1 MEGYSMKIGLLIA
14 AASAAL
20 LSSVVSS
27 AAYENA
33 PGVSANEIK
42 IGATFPFSGPGS
54 ALAAAGKGFIAYVNF
69 LNDKGGIDGRR
80 INLIALDDAY
90 SPPKAVEQTRRLIE
104 SDEVAFIFGQQGTPT
119 NSATAKYL
127 TARKIPHLFII
138 TGSSK
143 FANFKEYPYT
153 TTGIPNYKGEGRI
166 YAKYVLETLPTAKIA
181 ILYQNDDLGKDFLN
195 AFKSEFKED
204 FGKKVIAESYEVT
217 EPTIDSHVV
226 SLKSTGAEVLFIGG
240 TPKFAAQAIRKS
252 HEIGW
257 KALRIVNFAG
267 SSIASSFRPAGLEAS
282 TGVISA
288 TIAKDPMDPKSSAD
302 PGVKWFR
309 DLLGKYAPGSDV
321 SDLGYITGIN
331 EGMLLE
337 QVLKQ
342 CGHDLSRENILK
354 QARSIKDL
362 ALPMTL
368 PGVLINT
375 DDNNNQAFTQ
385 LQLQRFNGTGWE
397 SLGAVRSIS
406 GE

>member
-1 MEGYSMKIGLLIA
+1 MKIGILVA

-20 LSSVVSS
+20 LTSVVSS
-27 AAYENA
+27 VAAENA
-33 PGVSANEIK
+33 PGVSATEIK

-69 LNDKGGIDGRR
+69 LNDKGGIDGRK

-90 SPPKAVEQTRRLIE
+90 SPPKAVEQTRRLVE
-104 SDEVAFIFGQQGTPT
+104 SDEVAFLFGQQGTPT

-127 TARKIPHLFII
+127 NAKKIPNLFII

-153 TTGIPNYKGEGRI
+153 TTGVPNYENEGRI
-166 YAKYVLETLPTAKIA
+166 YAKYVSETLPTAKIA
-181 ILYQNDDLGKDFLN
+181 ILYQNDDLGKGFLN
-195 AFKSEFKED
+195 AFKSEFKDD
-204 FGKKVIAESYEVT
+204 FGKQVIAESYEVT

-226 SLKSTGAEVLFIGG
+226 SLKSTGADVLFIGG

-257 KALRIVNFAG
+257 KALLIVNSAA
-267 SSIASSFRPAGLEAS
+267 SSIASSLRPAGLEAS
-282 TGVISA
+282 TGVISG
-288 TIAKDPMDPKSSAD
+288 TIVKDPMDPKNSAD
-302 PGVKWFR
+302 PAVKWFR
-309 DLLGKYAPGSDV
+309 DLLGKYAPGSDA
-321 SDLGYITGIN
+321 SDLSYIIGIN

-342 CGHDLSRENILK
+342 CGNDLSRENILK

-362 ALPMTL
+362 ALPMIQ
-368 PGVLINT
+368 PGILVNT
-375 DDNNNQAFTQ
+375 NEKNNQAFTQ
-385 LQLQRFNGTGWE
+385 LQLQRFNGTGWDP
-397 SLGAVRSIS
+397 LGAVRSMAP
-406 GE
+406 E

>member
-1 MEGYSMKIGLLIA
+1 MKNSMKIGLLIA

-20 LSSVVSS
+20 LASGLSSTAS
-27 AAYENA
+27 EDA
-33 PGVSANEIK
+33 PGVSATEIK

-54 ALAAAGKGFIAYVNF
+54 AFSAIGKGFIAYVNF
-69 LNDKGGIDGRR
+69 LNDKGGIDGRK

-90 SPPKAVEQTRRLIE
+90 SPPKAVEQTRRLVE
-104 SDEVAFIFGQQGTPT
+104 GDEVAFLFGQSGTPT

-127 TARKIPHLFII
+127 VAKKVPNLFIV
-138 TGSSK
+138 TGASK

-153 TTGIPNYKGEGRI
+153 TTGVPNYESEGRV
-166 YAKYVLETLPTAKIA
+166 YAKYISETLPAAKIA

-195 AFKSEFKED
+195 AFKSEFKDD

-226 SLKSTGAEVLFIGG
+226 SLKSTGADVLFIGG

-257 KALRIVNFAG
+257 KALLVVNTAASSIG
-267 SSIASSFRPAGLEAS
+267 SSLRPAGLEAS

-288 TIAKDPMDPKSSAD
+288 SFTKDPMDPRNKTD
-302 PGVKWFR
+302 PGVEWFR

-321 SDLGYITGIN
+321 SDLSYVIGIN

-342 CGHDLSRENILK
+342 CGNDLSRENILK

-362 ALPMTL
+362 ALPMAQ
-368 PGVLINT
+368 PGILINT
-375 DDNNNQAFTQ
+375 NEKSNQAFTQ
-385 LQLQRFNGTGWE
+385 FQLQRFNGTGWDP
-397 SLGAVRSIS
+397 LGAVRSIAP
-406 GE
+406 E